1 MDNLAPIQRVVNAA
15 AEKKILKKS
24 LAETI
29 GFPVTTFST
38 WIGRGTDFP
47 ASYVVP
53 LADALGVHPLWIL
66 TGEEQMMPK
75 VPENYVDLHDDELFL
90 VQTFRALDVEGR
102 IVVANRAVEEMRR
115 VKTDSTIAAGD
126 AGAS

>member
-29 GFPVTTFST
+29 GVPVTTFST

>member
-29 GFPVTTFST
+29 GVPVTTFST

-75 VPENYVDLHDDELFL
+75 VPEKYVDLHDDELFL

>member
-1 MDNLAPIQRVVNAA
+1 MDNLTPIQRVVNAA

-29 GFPVTTFST
+29 GVPVTTFST

-75 VPENYVDLHDDELFL
+75 VPENYVDLRDDELFL